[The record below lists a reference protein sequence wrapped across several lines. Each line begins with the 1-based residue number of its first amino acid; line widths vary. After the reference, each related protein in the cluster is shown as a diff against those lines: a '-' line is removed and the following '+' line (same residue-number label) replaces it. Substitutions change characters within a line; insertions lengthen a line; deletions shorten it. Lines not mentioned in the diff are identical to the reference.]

1 VHEFGI
7 VVPIRNP
14 GKVWDAWLS
23 ALGRQTAQATRV
35 VVVDSSDDDEAARSA
50 SSAGCD
56 VLQIAPAS
64 YDHGGA
70 RQLGVRRLGGVE
82 FVVLMTQD
90 ALLDSPDALEL
101 LVCLLAD
108 SPSVGAAFGR
118 QLPRTA
124 AGAIETHARLFSYR
138 SESGVMSGADLES
151 VGLRAAF
158 MSDAFCAY
166 RLRALDQVGGFPSPI
181 IFGEDTVVAAR
192 LLARG
197 WDIAYCAEARV
208 RHSHAQSVSQEFG
221 RYFDIGA
228 MHSMQAEIGSLAG
241 SGSEGLKFVVS
252 EMRHLLGH
260 APCLVP
266 EALLRTASK
275 LAAYRAGRMYKVLP
289 PRLLTALSGNPAFWL
304 RRVREK

>member
-241 SGSEGLKFVVS
+241 SSW
-252 EMRHLLGH
+252 
-260 APCLVP
+260 C
-266 EALLRTASK
+266 
-275 LAAYRAGRMYKVLP
+275 
-289 PRLLTALSGNPAFWL
+289 PRCATCSGM
-304 RRVREK
+304 RRVLCPRRYCGPQANSRHIERVECTRCSHPVC